1 LDIETLEPLI
11 SHLLLGKYVIRNE
24 ISVIK
29 SMIKNIK
36 LPTVFDVLNEL
47 KPMRQAFPSTV
58 PLIKSTATF
67 PVSSVACERSFSKM
81 KLIKNYAQNSMSD
94 ERLSDLSVLAIER
107 DFQID
112 FEKVVDVFAT
122 KHKNSRIILL

>member
-47 KPMRQAFPSTV
+47 KPMRQAFPSTI
-58 PLIKSTATF
+58 PLI
-67 PVSSVACERSFSKM
+67 
-81 KLIKNYAQNSMSD
+81 
-94 ERLSDLSVLAIER
+94 
-107 DFQID
+107 
-112 FEKVVDVFAT
+112 
-122 KHKNSRIILL
+122 